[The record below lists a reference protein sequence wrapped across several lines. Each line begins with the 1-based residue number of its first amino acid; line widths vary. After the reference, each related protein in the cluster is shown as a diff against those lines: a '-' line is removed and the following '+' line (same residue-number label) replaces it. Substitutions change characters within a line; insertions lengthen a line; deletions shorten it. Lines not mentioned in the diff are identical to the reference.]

1 MRREARRAAIGAATL
16 VTASGLAVAQGARSA
31 PAVPTI
37 RPQVVAIHPHDD
49 TAFTQG
55 LVMHDGEMVES
66 TGLYGASTIRA
77 LDPRTGR
84 VRTRA
89 FLSPEVFGE
98 GVTVWKDA
106 IYVLS
111 WRERTCFVYGLD
123 FIARNQIAYEG
134 EGWGL
139 THDDTSLIMSD
150 GGSTLRFVDPK
161 TFKTVRTLSVT
172 ENGKPVVNL
181 NELELIHG
189 RIWANVWLSDR
200 IVQIDPAGGEVVA
213 VVDLSSLDSRADK
226 NDRDAV
232 PNGIAF
238 DEAHD
243 RIYVTGKRWPRL
255 FEIRVPSP
263 H

>member
-1 MRREARRAAIGAATL
+1 MRRAAIGAATL
-16 VTASGLAVAQGARSA
+16 VTASGLSLSFSQGARSA

-37 RPQVVAIHPHDD
+37 RPQVVAIHPHDE

-55 LVMHDGEMVES
+55 LVVHDGELVES
-66 TGLYGASTIRA
+66 TGLYGGSTIRA

-89 FLSPEVFGE
+89 FLSPDVFGE
-98 GVTVWKDA
+98 GVTIFNDA

-123 FIARNQIAYEG
+123 FIARGQRVYDG

-139 THDDTSLIMSD
+139 THDDANLIMSD
-150 GGSTLRFVDPK
+150 GTSVLRFVDPK
-161 TFKTVRTLSVT
+161 TFKTVRTLAVT
-172 ENGKPVVNL
+172 ESGKPVLNL

-189 RIWANVWLSDR
+189 RIWANVWLTDR
-200 IVQIDPAGGEVVA
+200 IVQIDPASGEVVA

-232 PNGIAF
+232 TNGIAF
-238 DEAHD
+238 DEAND

-255 FEIRVPSP
+255 FEIRVPAP
-263 H
+263 R